1 MEAIGTQPEIT
12 CNTARKKSITWVGGW
27 SMIKSMDGKI
37 NKDWKIGGCIGE
49 KWENKDGMERTR
61 NEEGLKEGIRTEK
74 EQGKAMQLSNAR
86 V

>member
-1 MEAIGTQPEIT
+1 
-12 CNTARKKSITWVGGW
+12 
-27 SMIKSMDGKI
+27 
-37 NKDWKIGGCIGE
+37 
-49 KWENKDGMERTR
+49 MERTR